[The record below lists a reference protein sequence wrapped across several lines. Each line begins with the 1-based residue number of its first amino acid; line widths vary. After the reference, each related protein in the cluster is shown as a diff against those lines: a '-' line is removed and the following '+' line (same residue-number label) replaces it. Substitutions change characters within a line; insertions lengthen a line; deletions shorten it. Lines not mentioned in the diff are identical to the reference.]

1 MTASPQDQQRHLV
14 CPDCRTVNRAP
25 LQRPMSEARCGACHK
40 PLFTGHALA
49 VDEAGFTA
57 HVTRDHIPVL
67 VDMWAPWCGPC
78 QQMGPQF
85 EAAAARLELQ
95 MRLIKLNVD
104 EAQATANRYNVRGI
118 PALLL
123 FQNGKLMGQLA
134 GLQKADAIADWARST
149 ALAAT

>member
-1 MTASPQDQQRHLV
+1 M
-14 CPDCRTVNRAP
+14 
-25 LQRPMSEARCGACHK
+25 
-40 PLFTGHALA
+40 
-49 VDEAGFTA
+49 DEAGFTA